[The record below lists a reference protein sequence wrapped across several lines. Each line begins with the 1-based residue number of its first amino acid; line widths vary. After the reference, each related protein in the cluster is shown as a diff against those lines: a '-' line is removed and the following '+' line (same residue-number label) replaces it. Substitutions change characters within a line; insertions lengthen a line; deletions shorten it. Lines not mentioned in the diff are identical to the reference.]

1 MNKKK
6 YISPDGIEYESYQ
19 AYCNSDDLDPDIV
32 YNYLAKG
39 KRQPQNEEEIRWQKE
54 GRKILKQGYYEMWFN

>member
-54 GRKILKQGYYEMWFN
+54 GRKILKQGHCEMWFN

>member
-39 KRQPQNEEEIRWQKE
+39 KRQPQNEEEIILQKE
-54 GRKILKQGYYEMWFN
+54 GKKILKQGYYEMWFN